1 VVQRSC
7 ASPLCSAARSLLVQ
21 SLSFPPGRPPGW
33 AFPVV
38 WTTLY
43 ASMGYASYLAT
54 VALQSADAVD
64 RPRCVPCA
72 MLRHACSMLTGL

>member
-1 VVQRSC
+1 VVQRSY
-7 ASPLCSAARSLLVQ
+7 ASPLCLTTCSLLVQ

-54 VALQSADAVD
+54 VALQSAEAVD
-64 RPRCVPCA
+64 RPRYVTCAVP
-72 MLRHACSMLTGL
+72 RHACSMFTGL